1 MQNVFLTHGSIR
13 LLTNPT
19 SKLTP
24 SFHISACDD
33 VGSHAIMSHTVTTTG
48 SDFHQKRH
56 EDSYKPGC
64 QRMESQYFGEP
75 LPSTCMLEGRIIY
88 SPT

>member
-1 MQNVFLTHGSIR
+1 
-13 LLTNPT
+13 
-19 SKLTP
+19 
-24 SFHISACDD
+24 
-33 VGSHAIMSHTVTTTG
+33 MSHTVTTTG